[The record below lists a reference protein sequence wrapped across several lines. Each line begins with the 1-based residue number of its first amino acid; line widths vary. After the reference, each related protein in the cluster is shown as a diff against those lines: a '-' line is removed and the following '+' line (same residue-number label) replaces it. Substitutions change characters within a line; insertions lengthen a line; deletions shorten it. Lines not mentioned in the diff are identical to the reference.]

1 MTRSRRTAALFLL
14 GALLAG
20 GVIGFTSDRMVSGRH
35 QPPRTDVRAM
45 RDNLARRI
53 GVTAAQRPVVDS
65 ILDDRNRQM
74 MELTKPLRAQMDSIR
89 ERARTQIRRILT
101 PAQLV
106 EYEALIK
113 ESQSDTVRG
122 KK

>member
-1 MTRSRRTAALFLL
+1 MSRSRQTAAVFLL

-20 GVIGFTSDRMVSGRH
+20 GVIGFTADRTMNGTNRR
-35 QPPRTDVRAM
+35 PTDLRAM
-45 RDNLARRI
+45 RAYVAKRLDL
-53 GVTAAQRPVVDS
+53 TPAQRTVVDS

-74 MELTKPLRAQMDSIR
+74 MELSRPLRPQMDSIR

-101 PAQLV
+101 PAQQV
-106 EYEALIK
+106 EYEGLIK
-113 ESQSDTVRG
+113 ESQSDTVKG

>member
-20 GVIGFTSDRMVSGRH
+20 GVIGFTSDRMISGRH

-53 GVTAAQRPVVDS
+53 DLTAAQRPVVDS

-74 MELTKPLRAQMDSIR
+74 MELTKPLRAEMDSIR